1 VGVSGRLPRV
11 HSIVEAW
18 PLPISVALFVCLIVA
33 GALAG
38 LWRAS
43 RGDERSDARRDNI
56 GAATLS
62 LAIAGFT
69 LVGSF
74 AAYSLWSAESTRSAL
89 LGMELASARA
99 MLTEAQNPG
108 TTDPEPLRHALLNY
122 ATALRQIYQKG
133 EVASADSHG
142 YDTMLELSRS
152 LRISLPTNP
161 STASQMALE
170 SDYEALVKA
179 HNERTSQ
186 TRPLLP
192 SSVFYALLIMATV
205 ASYVAGRFP
214 IGQSRELK
222 ATQVVAAV
230 LVISSLLS
238 VVLILDASTTSASR
252 SLPALEAFI
261 DYLQSLG

>member
-1 VGVSGRLPRV
+1 MPNSGRLLRV
-11 HSIVEAW
+11 HSMLETW
-18 PLPISVALFVCLIVA
+18 PIPVTVTLFVSLMVCVALVGV
-33 GALAG
+33 
-38 LWRAS
+38 WRAS
-43 RGDERSDARRDNI
+43 RGDVRADARRDNI

-62 LAIAGFT
+62 LAMAGFT

-74 AAYSLWSAESTRSAL
+74 AAYSLWSAETTRSAL

-122 ATALRQIYQKG
+122 ATALRQIYNQG

-142 YDTMLELSRS
+142 YDIMLDLSRA
-152 LRISLPTNP
+152 LRVSLPKNP
-161 STASQMALE
+161 STASQAALE
-170 SDYEALVKA
+170 NDYEALVKA

-205 ASYVAGRFP
+205 AAYVAGRFP

-230 LVISSLLS
+230 MVISALLS
-238 VVLILDASTTSASR
+238 VVLILDASATSASR

-261 DYLQSLG
+261 AYLQGLG

>member
-1 VGVSGRLPRV
+1 MPNSGRLLRV
-11 HSIVEAW
+11 HSMLETW
-18 PLPISVALFVCLIVA
+18 PIPVTVTLFVSLMVCVALVGV
-33 GALAG
+33 
-38 LWRAS
+38 WRAS
-43 RGDERSDARRDNI
+43 RGDVRADARRDNI

-62 LAIAGFT
+62 LAMAGFT

-74 AAYSLWSAESTRSAL
+74 AAYSLWSAETTRSAL

-122 ATALRQIYQKG
+122 LSRALR
-133 EVASADSHG
+133 V
-142 YDTMLELSRS
+142 
-152 LRISLPTNP
+152 SLPKNP
-161 STASQMALE
+161 STASQAALE
-170 SDYEALVKA
+170 NDYEALVKA

-205 ASYVAGRFP
+205 AAYVAGRFP

-230 LVISSLLS
+230 MVISALLS
-238 VVLILDASTTSASR
+238 VVLILDASATSASR

-261 DYLQSLG
+261 AYLQGLG